1 MASCVYLKRL
11 DWKLHLCPA
20 ETHKAKI
27 LSSVIVTV
35 IEIFFVMGI
44 FTIKYREIQNKDA
57 QVNQK
62 VLHSRTNNITNL
74 SPEQNAVKKT
84 WVTMIYTQLYDIN
97 VHVTFY
103 SGDPL
108 GCCGPAVKKTSFL
121 QRATLV
127 VSGWYML
134 HSW

>member
-27 LSSVIVTV
+27 ISSQDRPVIVTV

-84 WVTMIYTQLYDIN
+84 
-97 VHVTFY
+97 
-103 SGDPL
+103 
-108 GCCGPAVKKTSFL
+108 
-121 QRATLV
+121 
-127 VSGWYML
+127 
-134 HSW
+134 